1 VPKYEIAEG
10 RKITLDSDTDKE
22 RTYAHGDVVDM
33 PQSKA
38 APFVEEGT
46 LYPEG
51 SPPPVRALEPNE
63 FDPGTGL
70 LASGEATADTPAVL
84 LAPPV
89 QVGALWAE
97 YVPGEPVPDE
107 SNPPPSA
114 STDPTVDDL
123 TPEQVEALTPPE
135 QRVDVEE
142 TTPFEERPEVAPVET
157 VQEDRPADDKE
168 R

>member
-1 VPKYEIAEG
+1 VPKYEVAEG
-10 RKITLDSDTDKE
+10 RKITLDSDTPQEK
-22 RTYAHGDVVDM
+22 TYVPGDLVDM
-33 PQSKA
+33 SQSKA

-46 LYPEG
+46 LYAQG
-51 SPPPVRALEPNE
+51 SPAPERALEPGQLHP
-63 FDPGTGL
+63 DTGL
-70 LASGEATADTPAVL
+70 LPSGEATTDTPAVL

-97 YVPGEPVPDE
+97 YKPGEPVPDE

-123 TPEQVEALTPPE
+123 TPEQIIELTPPE
-135 QRVDVEE
+135 QRVVEE
-142 TTPFEERPEVAPVET
+142 TTPFEQPQEATPVES

-168 R
+168 S